1 MSISFIMTAIL
12 AVALVTNLT
21 VEGIKKLLDETE
33 IKYSSN
39 LLAAIMSVII
49 AAVLSAMY
57 LVMSDMSVTPKI
69 IVQIVVIMYLSFLAS
84 TVGYDKVIQMLEQ
97 LKISKLQEKKEEF
110 HKEIK
115 HCLCL
120 YQLCI

>member
-12 AVALVTNLT
+12 VVALVTNLT

-97 LKISKLQEKKEEF
+97 LKISKLQEKKEEQ
-110 HKEIK
+110 K
-115 HCLCL
+115 
-120 YQLCI
+120 